1 MNKFLL
7 FLIPFFLF
15 ANDTNL
21 SNEESKLVNCYQI
34 FDQRR
39 GELEMKLEQI
49 QEQQQAF
56 QALKDASMNILKK
69 KEAKIK
75 KEQTKLNATLSKIE
89 ATKKE
94 NEALLKKYQQILKQI
109 QDATA
114 SKLVQSYS
122 KMRAGNAANIIAAMD
137 TNTSLEILSKLSPK
151 VLSKIFAKM
160 DVNKAAFLTEKLKKY
175 IPKSTK

>member
-69 KEAKIK
+69 KEAKKRAQEFARYLLPVGMNAHLYHTVNVITALRYINAVKVIPEAKDEAKEFIELIK
-75 KEQTKLNATLSKIE
+75 KEMLNI
-89 ATKKE
+89 
-94 NEALLKKYQQILKQI
+94 
-109 QDATA
+109 D
-114 SKLVQSYS
+114 
-122 KMRAGNAANIIAAMD
+122 
-137 TNTSLEILSKLSPK
+137 
-151 VLSKIFAKM
+151 
-160 DVNKAAFLTEKLKKY
+160 KA
-175 IPKSTK
+175 